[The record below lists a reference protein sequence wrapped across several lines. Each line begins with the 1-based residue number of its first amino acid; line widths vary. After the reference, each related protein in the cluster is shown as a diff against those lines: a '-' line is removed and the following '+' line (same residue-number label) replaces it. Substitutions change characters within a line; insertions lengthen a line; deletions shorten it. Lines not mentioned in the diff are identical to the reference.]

1 MDLIMLQ
8 YRPNNVSVIKL
19 NNISGRSKVI
29 DTLSYSDVQDRELL
43 EEIYSLLYPNA
54 KLFLHF

>member
-1 MDLIMLQ
+1 MLQ